1 MPHGLLLNKMAM
13 ASASCS
19 KQKRTHLS
27 LVKKVEVI
35 KYGASVRAIAEAMG
49 NIGKTQ
55 VADILKQKESIL
67 VAYESN
73 ASTSKKSRA
82 SKFYDVDEALYEW

>member
-1 MPHGLLLNKMAM
+1 M
-13 ASASCS
+13 
-19 KQKRTHLS
+19 
-27 LVKKVEVI
+27 I
-35 KYGASVRAIAEAMG
+35 KYGVSVRAIAEAMG

-82 SKFYDVDEALYEW
+82 SKFSDVDEALYEW